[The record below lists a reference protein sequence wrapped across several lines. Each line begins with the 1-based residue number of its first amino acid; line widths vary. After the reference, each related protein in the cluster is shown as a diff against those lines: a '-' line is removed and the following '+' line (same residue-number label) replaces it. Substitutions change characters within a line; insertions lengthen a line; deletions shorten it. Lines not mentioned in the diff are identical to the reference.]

1 MLRQLRTYDIQV
13 VNFHFPR
20 LNVYPL
26 ALLKRAGLWQGRI
39 LFEASGEHGFGY
51 DPLFWVPERNV
62 SSAELS
68 PADKNQ
74 ISHRA
79 RAMDLLRQRL
89 SLK

>member
-1 MLRQLRTYDIQV
+1 M
-13 VNFHFPR
+13 H
-20 LNVYPL
+20 
-26 ALLKRAGLWQGRI
+26 A
-39 LFEASGEHGFGY
+39 ASGEHGFGY